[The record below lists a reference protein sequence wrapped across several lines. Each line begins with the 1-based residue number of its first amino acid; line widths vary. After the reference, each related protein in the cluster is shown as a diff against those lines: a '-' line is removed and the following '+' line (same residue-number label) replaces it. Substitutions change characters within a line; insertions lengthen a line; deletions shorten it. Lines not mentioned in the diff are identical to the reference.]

1 MLYSL
6 VDMIKSSFFSFKQ
19 CFVSGSGFD
28 PRSIMSVNPD
38 PDWEVGYGSR
48 QAEVIPEEMEKLR
61 NYFFIELS
69 ARYLG
74 FLEPERRF

>member
-6 VDMIKSSFFSFKQ
+6 DMIESSFFSIKQ
-19 CFVSGSGFD
+19 CFVSVSGFD

-38 PDWEVGYGSR
+38 PDWEVGFGSR
-48 QAEVIPEEMEKLR
+48 QAEVIPEAMEKLR
-61 NYFFIELS
+61 NLFFKELS

>member
-6 VDMIKSSFFSFKQ
+6 DMIESSFFSIKQ

-48 QAEVIPEEMEKLR
+48 QAEVIPEAM
-61 NYFFIELS
+61 
-69 ARYLG
+69 
-74 FLEPERRF
+74 